1 VVSMGLEKVIEK
13 IQKEGEEK
21 ISTIRQ
27 DADKQAAQILQ
38 TTKKNIEEVS
48 LKKKQE
54 TEKQIESM
62 KNQEISGIEIEEKK
76 IRLNAEKDIL
86 NKTYQDCLIAL
97 QALPHEK
104 IITSM
109 LKMAKKELPTAT
121 VIYSNKRDEPLVRSQ
136 SIFSYGGTIECLG
149 GIVVENPDKTI
160 TLDYRYETI
169 ATTVWDHSMKEIA
182 DKLFR

>member
-1 VVSMGLEKVIEK
+1 VASMGLEKIIER

-21 ISTIRQ
+21 IATILQ
-27 DADKQAAQILQ
+27 GAEKQAAEILQ

-48 LKKKQE
+48 LQKKQE

-62 KNQEISGIEIEEKK
+62 KNQEKSGIEIEEKK

-86 NKTYQDCLIAL
+86 NLTYHECLTAL
-97 QALPHEK
+97 QRLPREK

-109 LKMAKKELPTAT
+109 LKMAKKELPTAN
-121 VIYSNKRDEPLVRSQ
+121 VIYSNKSDESLVRSLSKFAYGD
-136 SIFSYGGTIECLG
+136 SIDCLG
-149 GIVVENPDKTI
+149 GIIVENADKTMS
-160 TLDYRYETI
+160 LDYRYETI
-169 ATTVWDHSMKEIA
+169 AATLWDHSLKEIA